1 MADVLDGEKLTYEE
15 LVEIL
20 ASQSARI
27 QRLEEYVS
35 WLNREIAAWAEF
47 ETNQT
52 LALNIDVSR
61 YKLPYKRF
69 DELDKKI
76 TNYITFN
83 ESKLNNK
90 AVEMVDLVETVDLV
104 GIVEAVE
111 KVENGR
117 S

>member
-1 MADVLDGEKLTYEE
+1 MADVLDGEKLTYAE

-27 QRLEEYVS
+27 QRLEEYIS

-83 ESKLNNK
+83 EDRSVSNK
-90 AVEMVDLVETVDLV
+90 TGDTKTKYSG
-104 GIVEAVE
+104 GIAL
-111 KVENGR
+111 
-117 S
+117 